1 MTAFIA
7 QLLSQKIGMDIES
20 VGQRMFQRVV
30 AQQLQKFD
38 CTIDQYSILLQQS
51 NEVWASLVEAI
62 VIPETWFFRYPKS
75 FHLFKELVKQ
85 LFETALKH
93 RKLQILCLPCSSGE
107 EAYSIAM
114 TLLTIGLNTEQFD
127 IDAIDI
133 NSQVLQQAQSGIFT
147 QYSFRH
153 NNLNDIQQFFD
164 PIDSG
169 YQLKSEVLACVQL
182 RPGNILTPATLPSKH
197 YDFIFCRNLLIY
209 FDEKKQNVA
218 ANQLKNMLMADGFLF
233 SGPAEVSSFAR
244 AGMRQLAHRDCFAFA
259 NTRKKTSITVQP
271 KSYNLQ
277 PAHVLVKGSLV
288 GSQTLSMMTKAQLNK
303 TSTTP
308 KATATRIIKPL
319 QQTVTVGKSKENL
332 LQRIE
337 QLSNAG
343 QLDEALDLCQQAL
356 SEVGPD
362 AELFYL
368 WGLLLDSMGQQSNAE
383 KYYRKALYMDPL
395 HAAALKQL
403 AALLRAQ
410 GHTAAA
416 MLLEQRIKFDRT

>member
-1 MTAFIA
+1 
-7 QLLSQKIGMDIES
+7 
-20 VGQRMFQRVV
+20 
-30 AQQLQKFD
+30 
-38 CTIDQYSILLQQS
+38 
-51 NEVWASLVEAI
+51 
-62 VIPETWFFRYPKS
+62 
-75 FHLFKELVKQ
+75 
-85 LFETALKH
+85 
-93 RKLQILCLPCSSGE
+93 
-107 EAYSIAM
+107 
-114 TLLTIGLNTEQFD
+114 
-127 IDAIDI
+127 
-133 NSQVLQQAQSGIFT
+133 
-147 QYSFRH
+147 
-153 NNLNDIQQFFD
+153 
-164 PIDSG
+164 
-169 YQLKSEVLACVQL
+169 
-182 RPGNILTPATLPSKH
+182 
-197 YDFIFCRNLLIY
+197 
-209 FDEKKQNVA
+209 
-218 ANQLKNMLMADGFLF
+218 
-233 SGPAEVSSFAR
+233 
-244 AGMRQLAHRDCFAFA
+244 
-259 NTRKKTSITVQP
+259 
-271 KSYNLQ
+271 
-277 PAHVLVKGSLV
+277 
-288 GSQTLSMMTKAQLNK
+288 MMTKAQLNK